1 MPWAISEPTPAAVKI
16 TPSDASNC
24 GRMLT
29 APIASFNRRPSS
41 ISVRASLPVSIRQ
54 APIAARAPKP
64 SPTSAPRFASIPSQ
78 RKTRAKAKVTIGMAS
93 TGMKMRLPRRRAC
106 SARAACAACSDGS
119 VTPPRLTC
127 PIPSSVTINSTSNP
141 VNQCGVTPHWLTGL
155 LVLFMVT
162 LDGIGQVSRGG
173 VTDPSEQAAQA
184 ARAEHARRLG
194 NRIFIPVLAIPIV
207 TFAFAL
213 VFRWLGMDANRGALV
228 GLGFGALA
236 AMGACLILTG
246 SDART
251 LMDEGRRLNEA
262 MGAVNILPQ
271 LLASLGVIFTAAG
284 VGSLIAQG
292 IQQIIPAN
300 NLFLLVLAN
309 CLGMALFTIVMGN
322 SFAAFPVI
330 ATGVLVPLIVKPFG
344 VNPAMAAIITLTA
357 GSSGTLMT
365 PMAANFNIVPAALL
379 NMRDQYGVIKF
390 QLPYALTLWSF
401 YVLLLW
407 LLIKVF

>member
-1 MPWAISEPTPAAVKI
+1 M
-16 TPSDASNC
+16 
-24 GRMLT
+24 
-29 APIASFNRRPSS
+29 
-41 ISVRASLPVSIRQ
+41 
-54 APIAARAPKP
+54 
-64 SPTSAPRFASIPSQ
+64 
-78 RKTRAKAKVTIGMAS
+78 TIGSVFSLEAVYVL
-93 TGMKMRLPRRRAC
+93 TGVALLIFALMTFADRTNPRRL
-106 SARAACAACSDGS
+106 GS
-119 VTPPRLTC
+119 GFFWLTLG
-127 PIPSSVTINSTSNP
+127 IIFMFGS
-141 VNQCGVTPHWLTGL
+141 VTPHWLTGL
-155 LVLFMVT
+155 LVLFLVA
-162 LDGIGQVSRGG
+162 LDGFGQVGRGR
-173 VTDPSEQAAQA
+173 VETDPVEQ
-184 ARAEHARRLG
+184 AEHARRLG
-194 NRIFIPVLAIPIV
+194 NSIFIPVLAIPIV

-213 VFRWLGMDANRGALV
+213 AFRWLGMDANRGALV
-228 GLGFGALA
+228 GLGFGGVA
-236 AMGACLILTG
+236 AMLACLKLTG

-251 LMDEGRRLNEA
+251 LMNEGRRLNEA

-284 VGSLIAQG
+284 VGSVIAQG

-300 NLFLLVLAN
+300 NLFLLVMAN

-330 ATGVLVPLIVKPFG
+330 ATGVLVPLIIKPFG

-401 YVLLLW
+401 HVLLLW
-407 LLIKVF
+407 LLIKIS